1 VKKLVSL
8 FVALCMVFMM
18 IPALAETVS
27 EDPPMGEQTTEQE
40 ADMGELLGLLGGL
53 LGGEAGEGEE
63 SADLDLSALLG
74 GLLGGEA
81 GEGEE
86 GADLDLSALLG
97 GLLGGEAGEGEEGAD
112 LDLSALLG
120 ALLGGEESETKSIET
135 VYAAAETKEQFFGT
149 WNLTKAMIFDVPVT
163 LEDVAS
169 LLKIPLTLQVIVADG
184 SFAMVAEGEPKPV
197 EVTMELVDGAL
208 NLTQEGD
215 ETMVLKL
222 TDARELVMEIGSV
235 SLYFVPAPV
244 AAE

>member
-1 VKKLVSL
+1 MKKLVSL
-8 FVALCMVFMM
+8 LVALCMVFMM

-63 SADLDLSALLG
+63 
-74 GLLGGEA
+74 
-81 GEGEE
+81 
-86 GADLDLSALLG
+86 
-97 GLLGGEAGEGEEGAD
+97 GAD

-120 ALLGGEESETKSIET
+120 APLGGEESETKSIET

-149 WNLTKAMIFDVPVT
+149 WNLTKATIFDVPVT

-184 SFAMVAEGEPKPV
+184 SFAMVAEGEPKPE
-197 EVTMELVDGAL
+197 EVTMELVDGVL

-222 TDARELVMEIGSV
+222 TDAGELVMEIGFV

>member
-1 VKKLVSL
+1 MKKLVSL

-74 GLLGGEA
+74 
-81 GEGEE
+81 
-86 GADLDLSALLG
+86 
-97 GLLGGEAGEGEEGAD
+97 
-112 LDLSALLG
+112 

-149 WNLTKAMIFDVPVT
+149 WNLTKATIFDVPVT

-169 LLKIPLTLQVIVADG
+169 LLEIPLTLQVIVADG
-184 SFAMVAEGEPKPV
+184 SFAMVAEGEPKPE

-208 NLTQEGD
+208 SLTQEGD

-222 TDARELVMEIGSV
+222 TDAGELVMEIGFV

>member
-1 VKKLVSL
+1 MKKLVSL

-63 SADLDLSALLG
+63 
-74 GLLGGEA
+74 
-81 GEGEE
+81 
-86 GADLDLSALLG
+86 GADLDLS
-97 GLLGGEAGEGEEGAD
+97 
-112 LDLSALLG
+112 

-149 WNLTKAMIFDVPVT
+149 WNLTEATIFDVPVT

-184 SFAMVAEGEPKPV
+184 SFAMVAEGEPKPE

-222 TDARELVMEIGSV
+222 TDAGELVMEIGFV

>member
-1 VKKLVSL
+1 MKKLVSL
-8 FVALCMVFMM
+8 FVALCMVFTM

-27 EDPPMGEQTTEQE
+27 EEAPIEEQTTEQE

-53 LGGEAGEGEE
+53 FGGEAGEGEE

-86 GADLDLSALLG
+86 STDLDLSALLG
-97 GLLGGEAGEGEEGAD
+97 V
-112 LDLSALLG
+112 
-120 ALLGGEESETKSIET
+120 LLGGEESETKSIET

-149 WNLTKAMIFDVPVT
+149 WNLTKATIFDVPVT

-169 LLKIPLTLQVIVADG
+169 LLEIPLTFQVIVADG
-184 SFAMVAEGEPKPV
+184 SFAMVAEGEPKPE

-208 NLTQEGD
+208 NLSNAGE

-222 TDARELVMEIGSV
+222 TDAGELVMEIGFV
-235 SLYFVPAPV
+235 SLYFVPVPV
-244 AAE
+244 EAE

>member
-1 VKKLVSL
+1 
-8 FVALCMVFMM
+8 
-18 IPALAETVS
+18 
-27 EDPPMGEQTTEQE
+27 MGEQTTEQE

-53 LGGEAGEGEE
+53 FGGEADEGEE
-63 SADLDLSALLG
+63 GANLDLSALLG
-74 GLLGGEA
+74 GLLG
-81 GEGEE
+81 
-86 GADLDLSALLG
+86 S
-97 GLLGGEAGEGEEGAD
+97 EAGEGEEGAD

-120 ALLGGEESETKSIET
+120 ALLGGVESETKSIET

-149 WNLTKAMIFDVPVT
+149 WNLTKATIFDVPVT

-169 LLKIPLTLQVIVADG
+169 LLEIPLTLQVIVADG
-184 SFAMVAEGEPKPV
+184 SFAMVAEGEPKPE

-208 NLTQEGD
+208 SLTQEGD

-222 TDARELVMEIGSV
+222 TDAGELVMEIGFV

>member
-1 VKKLVSL
+1 MKKLVSL

-63 SADLDLSALLG
+63 
-74 GLLGGEA
+74 
-81 GEGEE
+81 
-86 GADLDLSALLG
+86 
-97 GLLGGEAGEGEEGAD
+97 GAD

-149 WNLTKAMIFDVPVT
+149 WNLTKATIFDVPVT

-169 LLKIPLTLQVIVADG
+169 LLEIPLTLQVIVADG
-184 SFAMVAEGEPKPV
+184 SFAMVAEGEPKPE

-208 NLTQEGD
+208 SLTQEGD

-222 TDARELVMEIGSV
+222 TDAGELVMEIGFV

>member
-1 VKKLVSL
+1 MKKLVSL
-8 FVALCMVFMM
+8 FVALCMVFTM

-27 EDPPMGEQTTEQE
+27 EEAPIEEQTTEQE

-53 LGGEAGEGEE
+53 F
-63 SADLDLSALLG
+63 
-74 GLLGGEA
+74 GGEA

-86 GADLDLSALLG
+86 GADLDLSALLD
-97 GLLGGEAGEGEEGAD
+97 GEAGEGEEGAD
-112 LDLSALLG
+112 LDLSVLLG

-135 VYAAAETKEQFFGT
+135 VYVAAETKEQFFGT
-149 WNLTKAMIFDVPVT
+149 WNLTKATIFDVPVT

-184 SFAMVAEGEPKPV
+184 SFAMVAEGEPKPE

-208 NLTQEGD
+208 SLTQEGD

-222 TDARELVMEIGSV
+222 TDAGELVMEIRFV

-244 AAE
+244 EAE

>member
-1 VKKLVSL
+1 MKKLVSL

-63 SADLDLSALLG
+63 
-74 GLLGGEA
+74 
-81 GEGEE
+81 
-86 GADLDLSALLG
+86 GADLDLS
-97 GLLGGEAGEGEEGAD
+97 
-112 LDLSALLG
+112 

-149 WNLTKAMIFDVPVT
+149 WNLTKATIFDVPVT

-184 SFAMVAEGEPKPV
+184 SFAMVAEGEPKPE

-208 NLTQEGD
+208 NLTQGGD
-215 ETMVLKL
+215 ETIVLKL
-222 TDARELVMEIGSV
+222 TDAGELVMEIGFV

>member
-1 VKKLVSL
+1 MKKLVSL

-63 SADLDLSALLG
+63 
-74 GLLGGEA
+74 
-81 GEGEE
+81 
-86 GADLDLSALLG
+86 GADLDLS
-97 GLLGGEAGEGEEGAD
+97 
-112 LDLSALLG
+112 

-149 WNLTKAMIFDVPVT
+149 WNLTKATIFDVPVT

-184 SFAMVAEGEPKPV
+184 SFAMVAEGEPKPE

-222 TDARELVMEIGSV
+222 TDAGELVMEIGFV

>member
-1 VKKLVSL
+1 MKKLVSL
-8 FVALCMVFMM
+8 FVALCMVFTM

-27 EDPPMGEQTTEQE
+27 EEAPIEEQTTEQE

-53 LGGEAGEGEE
+53 FGGEAGEGEE
-63 SADLDLSALLG
+63 GADLDLSALLG
-74 GLLGGEA
+74 GFFGGEA

-97 GLLGGEAGEGEEGAD
+97 GLFGGEAGEGAEDGF
-112 LDLSALLG
+112 DLSALLG
-120 ALLGGEESETKSIET
+120 VLLGGEESETKSIET

-149 WNLTKAMIFDVPVT
+149 WNLTKATIFDVPVT

-169 LLKIPLTLQVIVADG
+169 LLEIPLTLQVIVADG
-184 SFAMVAEGEPKPV
+184 SFAMVAEGEPKPE

-222 TDARELVMEIGSV
+222 TNAGELVMEIGFV
-235 SLYFVPAPV
+235 SLYFVPVPV
-244 AAE
+244 EAE

>member
-1 VKKLVSL
+1 MKKLVSL

-40 ADMGELLGLLGGL
+40 ADMGELLGLLGG
-53 LGGEAGEGEE
+53 
-63 SADLDLSALLG
+63 
-74 GLLGGEA
+74 EA

-86 GADLDLSALLG
+86 GADLDLS
-97 GLLGGEAGEGEEGAD
+97 
-112 LDLSALLG
+112 

-149 WNLTKAMIFDVPVT
+149 WNLTKATIFDVPVT

-184 SFAMVAEGEPKPV
+184 SFAMVAEGEPKPE

-208 NLTQEGD
+208 NLTQGGD

-222 TDARELVMEIGSV
+222 TDAGELVMAIGSV

>member
-74 GLLGGEA
+74 GEA

-97 GLLGGEAGEGEEGAD
+97 GEAGEGEESAA
-112 LDLSALLG
+112 LDLS

-149 WNLTKAMIFDVPVT
+149 WNLTKATIFDVPVT

-169 LLKIPLTLQVIVADG
+169 LLEIPLTLQVIVADG
-184 SFAMVAEGEPKPV
+184 SFAMVAEGEPKPE

-222 TDARELVMEIGSV
+222 TDAGELVMEIGFV

>member
-1 VKKLVSL
+1 MKKLVSL

-40 ADMGELLGLLGGL
+40 ADMGELLGLLGG
-53 LGGEAGEGEE
+53 
-63 SADLDLSALLG
+63 
-74 GLLGGEA
+74 EA

-97 GLLGGEAGEGEEGAD
+97 G
-112 LDLSALLG
+112 
-120 ALLGGEESETKSIET
+120 LLGGEESETKSIET

-149 WNLTKAMIFDVPVT
+149 WNLTKATIFDAPVT
-163 LEDVAS
+163 LEDIAS
-169 LLKIPLTLQVIVADG
+169 LLEIPLTLQVIVADG
-184 SFAMVAEGEPKPV
+184 SFAMVAEGEPKPE

-222 TDARELVMEIGSV
+222 TDAGELVMEIGFV

-244 AAE
+244 EAE

>member
-1 VKKLVSL
+1 MKKLVSL

-63 SADLDLSALLG
+63 
-74 GLLGGEA
+74 
-81 GEGEE
+81 
-86 GADLDLSALLG
+86 GADLDLS
-97 GLLGGEAGEGEEGAD
+97 
-112 LDLSALLG
+112 

-149 WNLTKAMIFDVPVT
+149 WNLTKATIFDVPVT

-169 LLKIPLTLQVIVADG
+169 LLKIPLTLQVIVADD
-184 SFAMVAEGEPKPV
+184 SFAMAVEGEPKPE

-215 ETMVLKL
+215 ETLVLKL
-222 TDARELVMEIGSV
+222 TDAGELVMEIGFV
-235 SLYFVPAPV
+235 SLYFVPVPV
-244 AAE
+244 EAE

>member
-1 VKKLVSL
+1 MKKLVSL
-8 FVALCMVFMM
+8 FVALCMVFTM

-40 ADMGELLGLLGGL
+40 ADMGELLGLLGG
-53 LGGEAGEGEE
+53 EAGEGEE
-63 SADLDLSALLG
+63 SADLG
-74 GLLGGEA
+74 
-81 GEGEE
+81 
-86 GADLDLSALLG
+86 
-97 GLLGGEAGEGEEGAD
+97 
-112 LDLSALLG
+112 LSALLG

-149 WNLTKAMIFDVPVT
+149 WNLTKATIFDVPVT

-169 LLKIPLTLQVIVADG
+169 LLEIPLTLQVIVADG
-184 SFAMVAEGEPKPV
+184 SFAMVAEGEPKPE

-222 TDARELVMEIGSV
+222 TDAGELVMEIGFV

>member
-1 VKKLVSL
+1 MKKLVSL

-40 ADMGELLGLLGGL
+40 ADTGELL
-53 LGGEAGEGEE
+53 
-63 SADLDLSALLG
+63 

-86 GADLDLSALLG
+86 GADLDLS
-97 GLLGGEAGEGEEGAD
+97 
-112 LDLSALLG
+112 

-149 WNLTKAMIFDVPVT
+149 WNLTKATIFDVPVT

-184 SFAMVAEGEPKPV
+184 SFAMVAEGEPKPE

-222 TDARELVMEIGSV
+222 TDAGELVMEIGFV

>member
-1 VKKLVSL
+1 MKKLVSL

-40 ADMGELLGLLGGL
+40 ADMGELLGLLDGL
-53 LGGEAGEGEE
+53 FGGEAGEGEE
-63 SADLDLSALLG
+63 GAGLDLSALLG
-74 GLLGGEA
+74 GLLG
-81 GEGEE
+81 
-86 GADLDLSALLG
+86 S
-97 GLLGGEAGEGEEGAD
+97 
-112 LDLSALLG
+112 
-120 ALLGGEESETKSIET
+120 EESETKSIET

-149 WNLTKAMIFDVPVT
+149 WNLTKATIFDVPVT

-184 SFAMVAEGEPKPV
+184 SFAMVAEGEPKPE

-222 TDARELVMEIGSV
+222 TDAGELVMEIGFV

>member
-1 VKKLVSL
+1 MKKLVSL
-8 FVALCMVFMM
+8 FVALCMVFTM

-27 EDPPMGEQTTEQE
+27 EEAPIEEQTTEQE
-40 ADMGELLGLLGGL
+40 ADIGKLLGLLGS
-53 LGGEAGEGEE
+53 EASEGEE
-63 SADLDLSALLG
+63 GADLGLG

-86 GADLDLSALLG
+86 GADLGLSALLG
-97 GLLGGEAGEGEEGAD
+97 GLLG
-112 LDLSALLG
+112 S
-120 ALLGGEESETKSIET
+120 EESETKSIET

-149 WNLTKAMIFDVPVT
+149 WNLTKATIFDVPVT

-184 SFAMVAEGEPKPV
+184 SFAMVAEGEPKPE

-222 TDARELVMEIGSV
+222 TDAGELVMEIGFV

>member
-1 VKKLVSL
+1 MKKLVSL

-63 SADLDLSALLG
+63 
-74 GLLGGEA
+74 
-81 GEGEE
+81 
-86 GADLDLSALLG
+86 GADLDLS
-97 GLLGGEAGEGEEGAD
+97 
-112 LDLSALLG
+112 

-149 WNLTKAMIFDVPVT
+149 WNLTKATISDVPVT

-169 LLKIPLTLQVIVADG
+169 LLEIPLTLQVIVADG
-184 SFAMVAEGEPKPV
+184 SFAMVAEGEPKPE

-222 TDARELVMEIGSV
+222 TDAGELVMEIGFV

>member
-1 VKKLVSL
+1 MKKLVSL
-8 FVALCMVFMM
+8 FVALCMVFTM

-27 EDPPMGEQTTEQE
+27 EEAPIEEQTTEQE
-40 ADMGELLGLLGGL
+40 ADIGKLLGLLGS
-53 LGGEAGEGEE
+53 EASEGEE
-63 SADLDLSALLG
+63 GADPGLSALLG
-74 GLLGGEA
+74 GLLG
-81 GEGEE
+81 
-86 GADLDLSALLG
+86 S
-97 GLLGGEAGEGEEGAD
+97 
-112 LDLSALLG
+112 
-120 ALLGGEESETKSIET
+120 EESETKSIET

-149 WNLTKAMIFDVPVT
+149 WNLTKATIFDVPVT

-169 LLKIPLTLQVIVADG
+169 LLEIPLTLQVIVADG
-184 SFAMVAEGEPKPV
+184 SFAMVAEGEPKPE

-222 TDARELVMEIGSV
+222 TDAGELVMEIGFV